1 MSATAVQSDTPQ
13 LAVLGRYAVPEEGR
27 VLVGRRIEG
36 EVYVYDYPV
45 DGRGR
50 RYFVERGFESKG
62 ELAVLIADYRRQ
74 AQRLG
79 ACPMSREAIARAFA
93 LDPAE
98 PPPPQLCT
106 P

>member
-27 VLVGRRIEG
+27 ALVGRRIEG

-50 RYFVERGFESKG
+50 RRGW
-62 ELAVLIADYRRQ
+62 R
-74 AQRLG
+74 
-79 ACPMSREAIARAFA
+79 
-93 LDPAE
+93 
-98 PPPPQLCT
+98 
-106 P
+106 